1 MITARH
7 TAWADQIFVWYLSRL
22 CRRHFHKISVLG
34 KIPEPNPD
42 LPLLLLPNHSTW
54 WDGFFVYLLNK
65 NLFRRK
71 IYLMMLEA
79 QLARYKFF
87 SRLGA
92 YSINPHSAVSIKNS
106 LRYSVAVLHEK
117 MTPRSLLCIFPQGEL
132 LPWDQRP
139 LIYKNGLEKI
149 LSGYGGK
156 VNLLPLAIKTEFLN
170 DRRAEVF
177 LLFAENTI
185 INSNT
190 FSGVQSLQTSEELL
204 LEDLRQRVIQKET
217 GLVLLDRYRR

>member
-7 TAWADQIFVWYLSRL
+7 AAWADQIFLWYLSRL

-65 NLFRRK
+65 KLFRRK

-106 LRYSVAVLHEK
+106 LRYSVAVLNEK
-117 MTPRSLLCIFPQGEL
+117 MTPRPLLCIFPQGEL
-132 LPWDQRP
+132 LPWDKRP

-170 DRRAEVF
+170 DQRAEVF

-185 INSNT
+185 TNSNT
-190 FSGVQSLQTSEELL
+190 FGGVQSLQTSEEIL
-204 LEDLRQRVIQKET
+204 LENLQQRVIEKET

>member
-7 TAWADQIFVWYLSRL
+7 TAWADQIFAWYLSRL

-34 KIPEPNPD
+34 KIPETNPD

-54 WDGFFVYLLNK
+54 WDGFFVYLLNRK
-65 NLFRRK
+65 LFRRK

-106 LRYSVAVLHEK
+106 LRYSVAVLNEK
-117 MTPRSLLCIFPQGEL
+117 MTPRPLLCIFPQGEL
-132 LPWDQRP
+132 LPWNKRP
-139 LIYKNGLEKI
+139 LIYKNGLETI

-170 DRRAEVF
+170 EQRAEVF
-177 LLFAENTI
+177 LLFDENTI

-190 FSGVQSLQTSEELL
+190 FSGMQSLQTSEEILL
-204 LEDLRQRVIQKET
+204 DDLRQRVIQKET
-217 GLVLLDRYRR
+217 GLVLLDRYRH